1 MTPQHPNF
9 DAHVQSAVDPIPANP
24 LRKRAMREEL
34 LAHLIGAYEQELQES
49 ESTQIAVAEAKKR
62 FGNLEVFR
70 EELRHSVPLLERL
83 IFQFFTPR
91 EPIMVRWILL
101 GIAFFLIGMSM
112 ILPAMAQ
119 IRDGKKFTSDAVIHF
134 AIGLGIVAVGIAFSV
149 YKVVKRSRKQTV
161 TPR

>member
-1 MTPQHPNF
+1 
-9 DAHVQSAVDPIPANP
+9 
-24 LRKRAMREEL
+24 
-34 LAHLIGAYEQELQES
+34 
-49 ESTQIAVAEAKKR
+49 
-62 FGNLEVFR
+62 
-70 EELRHSVPLLERL
+70 
-83 IFQFFTPR
+83 
-91 EPIMVRWILL
+91 MVRWILL

-119 IRDGKKFTSDAVIHF
+119 IRDGKQFTSDAVIHF